1 MDFMIKYEKIISL
14 LPSATEIIFELGL
27 DDRLKGVTHECNYPT
42 GALNKPIIIQ
52 PSFDVKKLDST
63 DIDKKI
69 KEMSFDEQPIFTLN
83 SEKIKDIK
91 PDLIISQDICEVCA
105 PFKREIQQIYSFL
118 DYSPR
123 NISLNPEN
131 IADIFD
137 SITMIAKE
145 VGNSGKAL
153 EIVQK
158 LTKRTGFIEQKIK
171 SSNLVNRIKKQKII
185 CLEWVSPFYVAG
197 HWIPEMVE
205 MAGGVNGAAKKG
217 DSSRMISID
226 EIMDFDPDK
235 IIFMPCGFDIDR
247 TKKEVMALSNVKNW
261 DSLRAVRMNE
271 IFLVDAGSYFSKPSP
286 RVIIGLE
293 VLAKIIHPDL
303 FDDLR
308 VPTRSYIRIE
318 NS

>member
-1 MDFMIKYEKIISL
+1 MDFMIKFEKIISL
-14 LPSATEIIFELGL
+14 LPSATEILFELGL
-27 DDRLKGVTHECNYPT
+27 GDRLKGVTHECNYPK
-42 GALNKPIIIQ
+42 GALNKPKIIQ
-52 PSFDVKKLDST
+52 PSFDVKKLNST

-69 KEMSFDEQPIFTLN
+69 KEMSFNEQPIFTLN

-131 IADIFD
+131 ITDIFN
-137 SITMIAKE
+137 SITMIGKE
-145 VGNSGKAL
+145 VGNSGKAM
-153 EIVQK
+153 EIVQE

-185 CLEWVSPFYVAG
+185 CLEWISPFYVAG
-197 HWIPEMVE
+197 HWIPGMVE
-205 MAGGVNGAAKKG
+205 IAGGINGVAKKG

-247 TKKEVMALSNVKNW
+247 TKKEVMALSNVINW
-261 DSLRAVRMNE
+261 DTLRAVRMNE
-271 IFLVDAGSYFSKPSP
+271 IFVVDASSYFSKPGP
-286 RVIIGLE
+286 RIIIGLE

-303 FDDLR
+303 FEGLT
-308 VPTRSYIRIE
+308 VPPCSYTRIE

>member
-1 MDFMIKYEKIISL
+1 MDLMIKYEKIISL
-14 LPSATEIIFELGL
+14 LPSATEILFELGL
-27 DDRLKGVTHECNYPT
+27 DDRLKGVTHECTYPT
-42 GALNKPIIIQ
+42 GALNKPKIIQ

-69 KEMSFDEQPIFTLN
+69 KEMAFDEQPIFTLN

-131 IADIFD
+131 IADIFE

-153 EIVQK
+153 EIVQE
-158 LTKRTGFIEQKIK
+158 LTRRTGFIEQKIK

-247 TKKEVMALSNVKNW
+247 TKKEVMALNNVKNW

-271 IFLVDAGSYFSKPSP
+271 IFLVDASSYFSKPSP

-303 FDDLR
+303 FDGLR

>member
-1 MDFMIKYEKIISL
+1 MDFMVKYEKIISL
-14 LPSATEIIFELGL
+14 LPSATEILFELGL

-42 GALNKPIIIQ
+42 GALNKPKIIQ

-69 KEMSFDEQPIFTLN
+69 KEMSFFEQPIFILN

-131 IADIFD
+131 IADIFE

-145 VGNSGKAL
+145 VGNTGKAL
-153 EIVQK
+153 EIVQE

-247 TKKEVMALSNVKNW
+247 TKKEVMALSNVKKW

-286 RVIIGLE
+286 RVVIGLE

-308 VPTRSYIRIE
+308 VPNRSYIRIE

>member
-1 MDFMIKYEKIISL
+1 MDFMVKYEKIISL
-14 LPSATEIIFELGL
+14 LPSATEILFELGL
-27 DDRLKGVTHECNYPT
+27 DDRLKGVTHECNYPM
-42 GALNKPIIIQ
+42 GALNKPKIIQ

-69 KEMSFDEQPIFTLN
+69 KEMSFYEQPIFTLN
-83 SEKIKDIK
+83 SEKIIDIK

-131 IADIFD
+131 IADIFE

-145 VGNSGKAL
+145 VGNTGKAL
-153 EIVQK
+153 EIVQE

-286 RVIIGLE
+286 RVVIGLE

-308 VPTRSYIRIE
+308 VPNRSYIRIE

>member
-1 MDFMIKYEKIISL
+1 MDFMIKFEKIISL
-14 LPSATEIIFELGL
+14 LPSATEILFELGL

-42 GALNKPIIIQ
+42 QALNKPKIIQ

-69 KEMSFDEQPIFTLN
+69 KEMSFNGQPIFTLN
-83 SEKIKDIK
+83 SAKIKDIK
-91 PDLIISQDICEVCA
+91 PDLIISQDICWVCA

-131 IADIFD
+131 ITDILN
-137 SITMIAKE
+137 SITMIGKE
-145 VGNSGKAL
+145 VGNLGKSL
-153 EIVQK
+153 EIVQE
-158 LTKRTGFIEQKIK
+158 LTKRIGLIEQKIK

-205 MAGGVNGAAKKG
+205 IAGGINGVAKKG

-247 TKKEVMALSNVKNW
+247 TKTEVMALSGVKNW

-271 IFLVDAGSYFSKPSP
+271 IFVVDASSYFSKPGP
-286 RVIIGLE
+286 RIIIGLE

-303 FDDLR
+303 FDGLR
-308 VPTRSYIRIE
+308 VPSRSYIRIE